1 MEFSN
6 LVNMANAAVNS
17 NKIQEAI
24 KLFDDALK
32 LNPTSFEVCSKL
44 GLLSFQVG
52 DLENS
57 INYFKRTLLL
67 DPKSSLGYSNLGLIY
82 SALNQTEKAL
92 DYNNKLYPYL
102 NDLHHHQNML
112 DIQT

>member
-6 LVNMANAAVNS
+6 LVNMANAAIKS

-24 KLFDDALK
+24 KLYDDALK

-44 GLLSFQVG
+44 GLLTFQAG
-52 DLENS
+52 DLDNS
-57 INYFKRTLLL
+57 INYFKKTLLL

-82 SALNQTEKAL
+82 S
-92 DYNNKLYPYL
+92 KLK
-102 NDLHHHQNML
+102 H
-112 DIQT
+112 I